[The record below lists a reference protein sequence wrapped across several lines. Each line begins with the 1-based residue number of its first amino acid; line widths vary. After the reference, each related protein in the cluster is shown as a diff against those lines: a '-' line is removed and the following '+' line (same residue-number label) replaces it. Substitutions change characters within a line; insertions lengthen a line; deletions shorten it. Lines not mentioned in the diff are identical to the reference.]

1 MTEKIKFTSKHF
13 YKSRFHNA
21 ICHVIL
27 STRHVVSSLVVLSCL
42 LVMSCFRHI
51 LLKKLDWTLDPGAWT
66 QDLPAKQKNVK
77 KLLQITLPYHLLK
90 FCRKRNRNNVFV
102 VKHT

>member
-1 MTEKIKFTSKHF
+1 MTEKIKFTSKRF

-51 LLKKLDWTLDPGAWT
+51 LLKKAGLDSGPWSLYSGPPRQPKKCKKITPNYPP
-66 QDLPAKQKNVK
+66 LPPFKI
-77 KLLQITLPYHLLK
+77 L
-90 FCRKRNRNNVFV
+90 
-102 VKHT
+102 